1 MRNPEATSLA
11 TQSALNITILSEF
24 YSKLEAVYTRL
35 KSLMFQLPNNYYC
48 NYSYILSS
56 VLLLDIIHS
65 VRFDVLGINSHPK
78 TYTTW
83 MKVDLLRLKTLEK
96 LSVQ

>member
-35 KSLMFQLPNNYYC
+35 KSLMFQLPNYYC

-56 VLLLDIIHS
+56 VLLLDIIPS
-65 VRFDVLGINSHPK
+65 VHFDVLGINSHPK